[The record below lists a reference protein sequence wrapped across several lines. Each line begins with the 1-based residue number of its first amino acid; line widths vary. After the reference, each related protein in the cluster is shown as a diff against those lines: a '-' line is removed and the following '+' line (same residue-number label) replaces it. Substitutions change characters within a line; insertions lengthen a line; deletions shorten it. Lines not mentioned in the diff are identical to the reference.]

1 MEEKQ
6 LMDMI
11 NQVEEVQENEK
22 WAFLEEISSPLI
34 QTYMIFRKEKP
45 LHILFF
51 QVGQFF
57 EMYGPDA
64 QYVSSVLGEK
74 LTSRTISGIDIPMC
88 GFPIHAGSERANQL
102 ARRGKKIGIIRE
114 RKDEEEKVH
123 RYLDEILTPGT
134 ITDDAYL
141 AGDEHQYMMTAYDMK
156 GEMGVVFV
164 DTLSGEVLTRKLN
177 KYGIFDLITRFQ
189 PKEATLYLTK
199 DWEPELLQKI
209 NNIPQVEVVKVP
221 YFYDEMRSVIE
232 EHKQA
237 HFKGQFAPYSVIAA
251 HYFMM
256 TKLDA
261 VQPMHV
267 TLRPVHYAED
277 RQYLYLHQSAITGL
291 ELLENAQT
299 RKKEKSLFG
308 LLDRCMSAK
317 GSRTLKK
324 WIQEPLIQEEEI
336 KKRYALVDFFIK
348 NKELRTTLRDILSKS
363 GDIERMIAR
372 FETGKYKDK
381 ELLPFLQSLEVY
393 QQFFST
399 IEQMATVETL
409 KKIGQK
415 SLAKLDP
422 MVEELQKKIGFD
434 HFIAEGYDDHFDNIR
449 ETKRTGLYALEEYLA
464 QEKEKTGIKALKL
477 EQNKVLGYFFEVTKS
492 HYSKIPDYFT
502 EKKELSNKK
511 QMVTEKLVELERHYL
526 DAVEQYDDVHKKLIR
541 QIVLENHQ
549 YHGTIR
555 KLLDIVS
562 LLDIL
567 MGFSELAEEKRYKRP
582 NVLNTEGIKIE
593 NGFHPLLQAFSYQPT
608 IANDCQLLSQDIQVV
623 TGPNMGGKSTYLKM
637 VALQVIMAQIGSFV
651 PSELSFKPVDRILL
665 RMGANDSMLNHQSTF
680 MVEMEEVAYILYHAT
695 KDSLILMDELGRGTS
710 TSDGISIAHA
720 VISHIHQEVKAKTI
734 CSTHYHELISLEN
747 EFEHVQ
753 NFHAQAKEEDGQL
766 KLTFRIQKGGSL
778 KSFGIEVAKRVGLP
792 QRIIDEATNLLET
805 KYQDK

>member
-22 WAFLEEISSPLI
+22 WAFLEDVSSPLI
-34 QTYMIFRKEKP
+34 QTYMSFRKERP
-45 LHILFF
+45 LHILLF

-64 QYVSSVLGEK
+64 QYVSSKLGEK

-88 GFPIHAGSERANQL
+88 GFPIHAGSDRANQL
-102 ARRGKKIGIIRE
+102 ASLGKKIGIIRE

-134 ITDDAYL
+134 ITDAAYL
-141 AGDEHQYMMTAYDMK
+141 TEDQHQYIMTAYDMK
-156 GEMGVVFV
+156 GEMGVVLV

-189 PKEATLYLTK
+189 PKEVTLYLTK

-209 NNIPQVEVVKVP
+209 TNIPHVEVVKVP
-221 YFYDEMRSVIE
+221 YFYDEMRSVIDA
-232 EHKQA
+232 HKQS
-237 HFKGQFAPYSVIAA
+237 HFKGQHAPYSVIAA

-256 TKLDA
+256 SKLDDI
-261 VQPMHV
+261 QPMHV
-267 TLRPVHYAED
+267 TLRPVHYTED
-277 RQYLYLHQSAITGL
+277 KHYLYLHQSAITGL

-299 RKKEKSLFG
+299 RKKEKSLFA

-324 WIQEPLIQEEEI
+324 WIQEPLIEEAEL

-381 ELLPFLQSLEVY
+381 ELLPFLQSLEVF
-393 QQFFST
+393 QEFFST

-409 KKIGQK
+409 KKIGHK
-415 SLAKLDP
+415 SLAKLEPIIED
-422 MVEELQKKIGFD
+422 LQKKIGFD
-434 HFIAEGYDDHFDNIR
+434 HFIAEGYDARFDSIR
-449 ETKRTGLYALEEYLA
+449 ETKRTGLYALEEYLEF
-464 QEKEKTGIKALKL
+464 EKEKTGIKALKL

-492 HYSKIPDYFT
+492 HYSKIPEYFI

-511 QMVTEKLVELERHYL
+511 QMVTEKLVELEQHFT
-526 DAVEQYDDVHKKLIR
+526 DAVEQYDDMHKKLIR

-567 MGFSELAEEKRYKRP
+567 MGFSELSEEKRYKRP
-582 NVLNTEGIKIE
+582 AFTTEGISIE

-608 IANDCQLLSQDIQVV
+608 VANECQLSEQTIQVV

-637 VALQVIMAQIGSFV
+637 VALQVIMAQIGCFV
-651 PSELSFKPVDRILL
+651 PSTLSFKPVDRVLL

-720 VISHIHQEVKAKTI
+720 VISHIHKEIKAKTI
-734 CSTHYHELISLEN
+734 CSTHYHELISLEK

-753 NFHAQAKEEDGQL
+753 NFHAEAKETDGQL

-792 QRIIDEATNLLET
+792 QSIIDEASNLLET